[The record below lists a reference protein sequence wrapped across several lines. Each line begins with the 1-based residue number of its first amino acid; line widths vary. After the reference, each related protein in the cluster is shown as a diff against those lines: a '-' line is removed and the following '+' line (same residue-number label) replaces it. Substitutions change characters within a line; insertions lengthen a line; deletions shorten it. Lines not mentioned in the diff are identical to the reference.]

1 LEAEH
6 DLSPAAG
13 GASAA
18 TEALAR
24 LLGSG
29 RGLPKDVRA
38 ALGAVAAEVRR
49 TEGELGSAVA
59 KYRALVE
66 QIPAIVYV
74 DRADESMQ
82 TTYVSPQIEALLGVS
97 AEAYMADAHLWY
109 KRLHPADRER
119 ALEEYVRG
127 RESGRPFTFEYRLV
141 ATDDRVVW
149 IRDSATIVGDP
160 QGTET
165 FVHGVMLDVTDARKA
180 EARAAFVS
188 HHDPVTG
195 LPNRSMFEEYLG
207 LAIARARRAG
217 GGVAVMLI
225 DIDDFRLVNDS
236 LGHETG
242 DALISKLAARL
253 REATRDTD
261 LVARQGGDE
270 FLLLLADLDR
280 GTAPGI
286 PNATDGASMVAES
299 VAARVQEML
308 RAPFDAGGTE
318 VYVSASI
325 GIALFP
331 NHASD
336 AAVLLRAADTAMYRS
351 KRTGPGG
358 YTVYADGEQDLL
370 GKLSMS
376 TRLRKAVEHQ
386 NWKLHYQPIV
396 DLLEGTMIGVEAL
409 IRWNDPN
416 GGLVAPGDFIPLA
429 EEMGLIEAIG
439 DWVVDEL
446 ARQGAEWRA
455 EGLELELSFN
465 LSPRQLW
472 RPEVGDRIMERIEAA
487 GLDPRRILVEIT
499 ETAAMT
505 DPDRTLR
512 ILRDLRARGL
522 RVALDDFG
530 TGYSSLSRL
539 RDLPVDVL
547 KVDRTFVREVST
559 HPANGSMVQAIV
571 QLAHALGMT
580 PLAEG
585 IETQAD
591 WLFLVERGCGLG
603 QGYFFG
609 RPVPAQEILARHHQ
623 TSLIEAPEP
632 G

>member
-24 LLGSG
+24 LLGSE

-97 AEAYMADAHLWY
+97 ADAYMEDPHLWY
-109 KRLHPADRER
+109 KRLHAADRER

-141 ATDDRVVW
+141 ATDGRIVW
-149 IRDSATIVGDP
+149 IRDSATIVADP
-160 QGTET
+160 QGSET

-225 DIDDFRLVNDS
+225 DVDDFRLVNDS

-242 DALISKLAARL
+242 DDLISKLAGRL

-286 PNATDGASMVAES
+286 PNPTDGATMVAES

-308 RAPFDAGGTE
+308 RAPFNVGGTE

-358 YTVYADGEQDLL
+358 YTIYTDGEQDLL

-376 TRLRKAVEHQ
+376 TRLRKAVEQQ

-396 DLLEGTMIGVEAL
+396 DLFEGSMVGVEAL

-416 GGLVAPGDFIPLA
+416 GGLVPPGDFIPLA

-446 ARQGAEWRA
+446 ARQGAAWRA
-455 EGLELELSFN
+455 DGLELELSFN

-472 RPEVGDRIMERIEAA
+472 RPEVGDRIMERIDAA
-487 GLDPRRILVEIT
+487 RLDPRRILVEIT

-571 QLAHALGMT
+571 QLARALGMT

-591 WLFLVERGCGLG
+591 WQFLVERGCGLG

-609 RPVPAQEILARHHQ
+609 RPVPGQEILARHQ
-623 TSLIEAPEP
+623 RTSVVEAPEP

>member
-6 DLSPAAG
+6 DLSPDAG

-18 TEALAR
+18 MEALAR
-24 LLGSG
+24 LLGSE
-29 RGLPKDVRA
+29 RGLPEDVRA

-97 AEAYMADAHLWY
+97 ADEYMSDPHLWY

-141 ATDDRVVW
+141 SSDGRIVW
-149 IRDSATIVGDP
+149 IRDSATIVADP
-160 QGTET
+160 QDPET
-165 FVHGVMLDVTDARKA
+165 FVHGVMLDVTDARRA

-225 DIDDFRLVNDS
+225 DVDDFRLVNDS

-242 DALISKLAARL
+242 DVLISKLAARL

-270 FLLLLADLDR
+270 FLLLADLDR

-286 PNATDGASMVAES
+286 PNATDGATMVAES

-308 RAPFDAGGTE
+308 RAPFDVGGIE

-358 YTVYADGEQDLL
+358 YSIYADGEQDLL

-376 TRLRKAVEHQ
+376 TRLRKAVEQQ

-455 EGLELELSFN
+455 EGLEIELSFN

-487 GLDPRRILVEIT
+487 GLDPRRVLVEIT

-609 RPVPAQEILARHHQ
+609 RPVPGQEILARHNQ

-632 G
+632 R

>member
-1 LEAEH
+1 
-6 DLSPAAG
+6 
-13 GASAA
+13 
-18 TEALAR
+18 
-24 LLGSG
+24 
-29 RGLPKDVRA
+29 
-38 ALGAVAAEVRR
+38 
-49 TEGELGSAVA
+49 
-59 KYRALVE
+59 
-66 QIPAIVYV
+66 
-74 DRADESMQ
+74 
-82 TTYVSPQIEALLGVS
+82 
-97 AEAYMADAHLWY
+97 
-109 KRLHPADRER
+109 
-119 ALEEYVRG
+119 
-127 RESGRPFTFEYRLV
+127 
-141 ATDDRVVW
+141 
-149 IRDSATIVGDP
+149 
-160 QGTET
+160 
-165 FVHGVMLDVTDARKA
+165 
-180 EARAAFVS
+180 
-188 HHDPVTG
+188 
-195 LPNRSMFEEYLG
+195 
-207 LAIARARRAG
+207 
-217 GGVAVMLI
+217 
-225 DIDDFRLVNDS
+225 
-236 LGHETG
+236 
-242 DALISKLAARL
+242 
-253 REATRDTD
+253 
-261 LVARQGGDE
+261 
-270 FLLLLADLDR
+270 
-280 GTAPGI
+280 
-286 PNATDGASMVAES
+286 
-299 VAARVQEML
+299 
-308 RAPFDAGGTE
+308 
-318 VYVSASI
+318 
-325 GIALFP
+325 
-331 NHASD
+331 
-336 AAVLLRAADTAMYRS
+336 VLLRAADTAMYRS